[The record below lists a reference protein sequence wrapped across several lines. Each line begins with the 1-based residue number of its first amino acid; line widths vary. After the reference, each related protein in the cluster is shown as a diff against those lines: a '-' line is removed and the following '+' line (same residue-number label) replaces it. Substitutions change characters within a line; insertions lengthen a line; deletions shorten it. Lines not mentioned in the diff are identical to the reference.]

1 MLGFQLGIHLSG
13 SLSRWKEKHNSLET
27 RTKTAQPLLF
37 VGYFFFFSFFF
48 HVILLCWKKK
58 IGARVLES
66 LSCHRFSD
74 NLTVV
79 LWKLMGWLRGLEIN
93 LFITKV
99 RQNGDHLEAEC
110 CTWSCSVR
118 NSFCGSLRIR
128 QRELEALPPGV
139 MATAI
144 TRLVTFSRSTCA
156 NVHSW
161 PTGGFVHA

>member
-1 MLGFQLGIHLSG
+1 MAFSWEYIYLAAFQGGKKSTIAWRRERRQPNLFCLLGIFS
-13 SLSRWKEKHNSLET
+13 
-27 RTKTAQPLLF
+27 
-37 VGYFFFFSFFF
+37 FFLFFF

-93 LFITKV
+93 LLITKV